1 MEDEGESNEPTII
14 IKTFKKDWRK
24 KNDPVLKTL
33 GLGLGSISS
42 LFEWSYGL
50 VEFNLSVPQFP
61 ISKIGS
67 D

>member
-1 MEDEGESNEPTII
+1 MEDEGESNEPTYSHQDFQ
-14 IKTFKKDWRK
+14 KRLKK

-33 GLGLGSISS
+33 SLCLASISS